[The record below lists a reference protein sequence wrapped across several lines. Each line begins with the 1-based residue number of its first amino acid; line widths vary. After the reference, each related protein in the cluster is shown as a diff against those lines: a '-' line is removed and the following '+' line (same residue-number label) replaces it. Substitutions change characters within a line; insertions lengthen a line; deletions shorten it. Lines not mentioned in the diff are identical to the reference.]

1 MQTQKVAQ
9 TLPQG
14 LAPSVLPYR
23 FTVSHYANG
32 VVWHFCFCPLLT
44 SCSKSNFEGLR
55 EFFSCWYTK
64 EPSVWLLW
72 NSVLYLGL
80 SMSYSK
86 ICVTIDINS
95 FPNKSQTLIVHFLVC
110 LCAYMHTCLS
120 VFSIYKEFLSLCQWV
135 TIANKCEQIVHIIF
149 DAILCGFCFCF
160 F

>member
-1 MQTQKVAQ
+1 MLFKFWTNSSQYILTTSFLQTQKVAQ

-14 LAPSVLPYR
+14 LAPSVLPYG

-32 VVWHFCFCPLLT
+32 VVWHSCFCPLLT
-44 SCSKSNFEGLR
+44 SCSKSNFEGLG

-86 ICVTIDINS
+86 TCVKIDINS
-95 FPNKSQTLIVHFLVC
+95 FPNNSHTFIVQ
-110 LCAYMHTCLS
+110 
-120 VFSIYKEFLSLCQWV
+120 VFSMFVCMYIYTYVFSTYKVFLSLLPV
-135 TIANKCEQIVHIIF
+135 GNH
-149 DAILCGFCFCF
+149 G
-160 F
+160 

>member
-1 MQTQKVAQ
+1 MEFQRHMLFKFWKDSSQYILTASFLQTQKVAQ

-23 FTVSHYANG
+23 FTVPHYANG
-32 VVWHFCFCPLLT
+32 VVWHSCFCPLLT

-86 ICVTIDINS
+86 ICVKIGINPFHNNS
-95 FPNKSQTLIVHFLVC
+95 YTFLVRFLVC
-110 LCAYMHTCLS
+110 FYACIY
-120 VFSIYKEFLSLCQWV
+120 VFM
-135 TIANKCEQIVHIIF
+135 
-149 DAILCGFCFCF
+149 
-160 F
+160 